1 MSEVSIYGVLSEK
14 PERFDVERKGWAKRY
29 GLAFPIGKQTEG
41 GYFAKQAGIELA
53 KKNLHQ
59 LLATERG
66 ERIMLPNY
74 GANLKRF
81 LFQPMDSFLFREIKE
96 EIISAVSN
104 YAPQV
109 TLNKLSVFPLDDYG
123 AEGLQALKI
132 VLIASLKEYED
143 LIFDVEVKIA

>member
-1 MSEVSIYGVLSEK
+1 
-14 PERFDVERKGWAKRY
+14 
-29 GLAFPIGKQTEG
+29 
-41 GYFAKQAGIELA
+41 
-53 KKNLHQ
+53 
-59 LLATERG
+59 
-66 ERIMLPNY
+66 MLPNY